1 MAIKISLIS
10 SFSLE
15 KNLMNQKNIYF
26 FLSSLLKYIG
36 WNITHVNL
44 LIFLL
49 GILFSFII
57 FFFLNLLRE
66 NLNNNI
72 RQNIEKNKKIKEIN
86 IELNENKSNKHIKY
100 IDRKSIFKTI
110 NLNDKKKKN

>member
-1 MAIKISLIS
+1 
-10 SFSLE
+10 
-15 KNLMNQKNIYF
+15 MNQKNIYF

-66 NLNNNI
+66 NL
-72 RQNIEKNKKIKEIN
+72 IEKNKKIKEIN
-86 IELNENKSNKHIKY
+86 IELNEDKSNKHIKY

-110 NLNDKKKKN
+110 NLNDKEKEELNNNKNRNK

>member
-1 MAIKISLIS
+1 
-10 SFSLE
+10 
-15 KNLMNQKNIYF
+15 MNQKNIYF

-66 NLNNNI
+66 NL
-72 RQNIEKNKKIKEIN
+72 IEKNKKIKEIN
-86 IELNENKSNKHIKY
+86 IELNEDKSNKHIKY

-110 NLNDKKKKN
+110 NLNDKEKEELNNNKKRNK